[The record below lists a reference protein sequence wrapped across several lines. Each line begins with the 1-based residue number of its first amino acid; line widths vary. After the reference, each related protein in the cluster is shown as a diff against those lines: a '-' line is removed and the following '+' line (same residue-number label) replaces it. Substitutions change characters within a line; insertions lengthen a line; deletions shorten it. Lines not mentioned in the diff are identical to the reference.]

1 MGSHSLWKKEEII
14 VGIYVGAVYG
24 NNAAQNV
31 VDGNAA
37 ANKRAEQALRQANNN
52 LSRLAGFA
60 FYTGEP
66 VSVSLDDV
74 DTTPVQPAFPAAPI
88 QPSLS
93 LNLPNFPADISFNQ
107 IPQVDF
113 GEVPTFDKEA
123 PSLLFPARPSPST
136 AVVPDSPVIDTDQ
149 DYPDAP
155 VQVLPDVP
163 TLEDLQIP
171 DVPIITLPTFNEVV
185 PTQTIVIPS
194 STFTWSEDPYSDAM
208 LTAVT
213 SALLERVQGGTGLDV
228 TIENQIWDR
237 SIQREDALSRRAKQE
252 LLQKEAQTGFS
263 RPQGS
268 TQAALDSIV
277 QNTQNQ
283 SSTLSRDIAIKQ
295 AELEQSNMQ
304 QTITSIISL
313 EQQLISHFDRVQDRA
328 LEAEKFSQQIFFDIY
343 NAEVAK
349 YNVELET
356 YRAYVLAY
364 ETQLRAELTKLEVY
378 KGELEGQRLVG
389 ELNQQLLQVY
399 TAELSGLQTEVNLYK
414 TQLEAINTR
423 LSAENLKIS
432 VFKSEVDAFNS
443 QIQAKN
449 SEYQGYSTAVSA
461 EATKMD
467 AYTSEVRAFASRVDA
482 YSKGIDADR
491 VVSDVAIETEK
502 LRVTQQ
508 SLKLD
513 TYSKTVSAEVSAFQA
528 QTLGYQ
534 GATTAYG
541 AEVGAESAR
550 IQAETTI
557 TNQKIAHAQ
566 IKAQIA
572 LENAKINLANIE
584 ASAAQGLE
592 ALKATADVSAS
603 LASSSLAGLSNSSS
617 VSHGLSLD
625 NSLSESYK
633 PGG

>member
-1 MGSHSLWKKEEII
+1 M
-14 VGIYVGAVYG
+14 VGIYVGEVYG

-37 ANKRAEQALRQANNN
+37 ASKRADRALRQANNN
-52 LSRLAGFA
+52 LNTLAGFA

-66 VSVSLDDV
+66 ISVSLDEV
-74 DTTPVQPAFPAAPI
+74 DDTPVQPQFPTAPV
-88 QPSLS
+88 QPALS
-93 LNLPNFPADISFNQ
+93 LNLPNFPPDINFNQ

-113 GEVPTFDKEA
+113 GVVPTFDEEA
-123 PSLLFPARPSPST
+123 PNLLFPATPSPST
-136 AVVPDSPVIDTDQ
+136 AVVPDSPDIDTDQ
-149 DYPDAP
+149 VYPDAP
-155 VQVLPDVP
+155 VQVLPTVP

-171 DVPIITLPTFNEVV
+171 DVPIINLPVFDEQV
-185 PTQTIVIPS
+185 PTQSIVIPS

-213 SALLERVQGGTGLDV
+213 SALLERIQGGTGLEV
-228 TIENQIWDR
+228 SIENQIWDR
-237 SIQREDALSRRAKQE
+237 SRQREDITSTQAKQD
-252 LLQKEAQTGFS
+252 LLNKEAQTGFS
-263 RPQGS
+263 RPTGS
-268 TQAALDSIV
+268 TQAALDSLI
-277 QNTQNQ
+277 QNNQNQ
-283 SSTLSRDIAIKQ
+283 ANTLSRDIAIKQ

-313 EQQLISHFDRVQDRA
+313 EQILIGHYDKVQDRA

-343 NAEVAK
+343 NAELAK
-349 YNVELET
+349 YNAELDT
-356 YRAYVLAY
+356 YRAFVLAF
-364 ETQLRAELTKLEVY
+364 ETQLKAELTKLEVY

-389 ELNQQLLQVY
+389 ELNQQLLQIY
-399 TAELSGLQTEVNLYK
+399 TAELQGLQTEVDLYK
-414 TQLEAINTR
+414 SQLEAVNTR

-432 VFKSEVDAFNS
+432 VFKSEVDAFNA

-449 SEYQGYSTAVSA
+449 SEYQGYSTAVGA

-467 AYTSEVRAFASRVDA
+467 AYTSEVRAFAARVDA
-482 YSKGIDADR
+482 YAKGIDADR
-491 VVSDVAIETEK
+491 VVTDVAIETEK

-513 TYSKTVSAEVSAFQA
+513 TYSKNVQAEVSAFQA

-534 GATTAYG
+534 GATSAYSSQ
-541 AEVGAESAR
+541 VGAESSR
-550 IQAETTI
+550 IQAETATI
-557 TNQKIAHAQ
+557 NQRIAHAQ
-566 IKAQIA
+566 VKAQIA

-584 ASAAQGLE
+584 ASSRQGLE

-617 VSHGLSLD
+617 VSHGLNLS
-625 NSLSESYK
+625 NTLSESYS
-633 PGG
+633 P